1 MYQEMAVFTNPTNN
15 GGIGDIVFHLQMH
28 VIVICCNHFF
38 QYWNHRC
45 LLSQKNMQRV
55 FQKMR
60 LLNKS
65 DKVLLEHL
73 RIFSIDRKIEGSIH
87 EMEINFEKSSR

>member
-1 MYQEMAVFTNPTNN
+1 MSLSYVVIISFNT
-15 GGIGDIVFHLQMH
+15 GIIDACFLK
-28 VIVICCNHFF
+28 
-38 QYWNHRC
+38 
-45 LLSQKNMQRV
+45 KNMQRV

-87 EMEINFEKSSR
+87 EMEINL

>member
-1 MYQEMAVFTNPTNN
+1 MSLSYVVIISFNT
-15 GGIGDIVFHLQMH
+15 GIIDACFLKKT
-28 VIVICCNHFF
+28 C
-38 QYWNHRC
+38 
-45 LLSQKNMQRV
+45 RV